1 MIGEIQKNSDGT
13 LTISVKVM
21 AQQVELLNAIC
32 NALGV
37 NSYQIFQ
44 MFFYTLMR
52 ASSPM
57 HELSP
62 EIRKIM
68 TLMECDASWA
78 NAFNLANPND
88 LDMAQCIMILQQK
101 DKKGFGAVMIDKP
114 FFDEARQTECVD
126 DIVERVIQVTLPGI
140 YKRLKRLYDAM
151 DVDSLSELL
160 LLMLD
165 AQTTEW
171 LNEQDAIEMKGEAMY
186 DSRGRKIEYGTR
198 TKQKQ
203 HRTPDTL
210 DADQRFRHQNLIFD
224 DFNRETGGD
233 DDDTR

>member
-1 MIGEIQKNSDGT
+1 MIGEFQKQNDGSYT
-13 LTISVKVM
+13 VSVKM
-21 AQQVELLNAIC
+21 SAQQVELLNAIC

-52 ASSPM
+52 ASSPI

-62 EIRKIM
+62 EIHKLM
-68 TLMECDASWA
+68 TLMETEASWA
-78 NAFNLANPND
+78 NAFNIANPNE
-88 LDMAQCIMILQQK
+88 LDVAQAVLILQQK
-101 DKKGFGAVMIDKP
+101 DKKGFGAVMVDKP
-114 FFDEARQTECVD
+114 FFSEARQTECVD
-126 DIVERVIQVTLPGI
+126 DIVERIIQVTLPGI
-140 YKRLKRLYDAM
+140 YKRLKKLYNVM
-151 DVDSLSELL
+151 EVDSLSELL

-165 AQTTEW
+165 AQTTD
-171 LNEQDAIEMKGEAMY
+171 LLDEQDAIEMKGEAMY
-186 DSRGRKIEYGTR
+186 DARGRKIEYGKR

-210 DADQRFRHQNLIFD
+210 DADQRFRQQNLIFD
-224 DFNRETGGD
+224 DFNHDTGGD

>member
-1 MIGEIQKNSDGT
+1 MIGEFQKQKDGSYT
-13 LTISVKVM
+13 VSVKM
-21 AQQVELLNAIC
+21 SAQQVELLNAIC

-52 ASSPM
+52 ASSPI

-62 EIRKIM
+62 EIHKLM
-68 TLMECDASWA
+68 TLMETEASWA
-78 NAFNLANPND
+78 NAFNIANPNE
-88 LDMAQCIMILQQK
+88 LDVAQAVLILQQK
-101 DKKGFGAVMIDKP
+101 DKKGFGAVMVDKP
-114 FFDEARQTECVD
+114 FFSEARQTECVD

-140 YKRLKRLYDAM
+140 YKRLKKLYNVM

-165 AQTTEW
+165 AQTTD
-171 LNEQDAIEMKGEAMY
+171 LLDEQDAIEMKGEAMY
-186 DSRGRKIEYGTR
+186 DARGRKIEYGKR

-210 DADQRFRHQNLIFD
+210 DADQRFRQQNLIFD
-224 DFNRETGGD
+224 DFNHDTGGD

>member
-1 MIGEIQKNSDGT
+1 MIGEFQKQKDGSYT
-13 LTISVKVM
+13 VSVKM
-21 AQQVELLNAIC
+21 SAQQVELLNAIC

-52 ASSPM
+52 ASSPI

-62 EIRKIM
+62 EIHKLM
-68 TLMECDASWA
+68 TLMETEASWA
-78 NAFNLANPND
+78 NAFNIANPNE
-88 LDMAQCIMILQQK
+88 LDVAQAVLILQQK
-101 DKKGFGAVMIDKP
+101 DKKGFGAVMVDKP
-114 FFDEARQTECVD
+114 FFSEARQTECVD

-140 YKRLKRLYDAM
+140 YKRLKKLYNVM
-151 DVDSLSELL
+151 EVDSLSELL

-165 AQTTEW
+165 AQTTD
-171 LNEQDAIEMKGEAMY
+171 LLDEQDAIEMKGEAMY
-186 DSRGRKIEYGTR
+186 DARGRKIEYGKR

-210 DADQRFRHQNLIFD
+210 DADQRFRQHNLIFD
-224 DFNRETGGD
+224 DFNHDTGGD

>member
-1 MIGEIQKNSDGT
+1 MIGEFQKQKDGSYT
-13 LTISVKVM
+13 VSVKM
-21 AQQVELLNAIC
+21 SAQQVELLNAIC

-52 ASSPM
+52 ASSPI

-62 EIRKIM
+62 EIHKLM
-68 TLMECDASWA
+68 TLMETEASWA
-78 NAFNLANPND
+78 NAFNIANPNE
-88 LDMAQCIMILQQK
+88 LDVAQAVLILQQK
-101 DKKGFGAVMIDKP
+101 DKKGFGAVMVDKP
-114 FFDEARQTECVD
+114 FFSEARQTECVD

-140 YKRLKRLYDAM
+140 YKRLKNLYNVM
-151 DVDSLSELL
+151 EVDSLSELL

-165 AQTTEW
+165 AQTTDW
-171 LNEQDAIEMKGEAMY
+171 LTEQNAIEMKGEAMY
-186 DSRGRKIEYGTR
+186 DARGRKIEYGKR

-210 DADQRFRHQNLIFD
+210 DADQRFRQQNLIFD
-224 DFNRETGGD
+224 DFNHDTGGD

>member
-1 MIGEIQKNSDGT
+1 MIGEFQKQKDGSYT
-13 LTISVKVM
+13 VSVKM
-21 AQQVELLNAIC
+21 SAQQVELLNAIC

-52 ASSPM
+52 ASSPI

-62 EIRKIM
+62 EIHKLM
-68 TLMECDASWA
+68 TLMETEASWA
-78 NAFNLANPND
+78 NAFNIANPNE
-88 LDMAQCIMILQQK
+88 LDVAQAVLILQQK
-101 DKKGFGAVMIDKP
+101 DKKGFGAVMVDKP
-114 FFDEARQTECVD
+114 FFSEARQTECVD

-140 YKRLKRLYDAM
+140 YKRLKKLYNVM
-151 DVDSLSELL
+151 EVDSLSELL

-165 AQTTEW
+165 AQTTD
-171 LNEQDAIEMKGEAMY
+171 LLGEQDAIEMKGEAMY
-186 DSRGRKIEYGTR
+186 DARGRKIEYGKR

-210 DADQRFRHQNLIFD
+210 DADQRFRQQNLIFD
-224 DFNRETGGD
+224 DFNHDTGGD

>member
-1 MIGEIQKNSDGT
+1 
-13 LTISVKVM
+13 
-21 AQQVELLNAIC
+21 
-32 NALGV
+32 
-37 NSYQIFQ
+37 
-44 MFFYTLMR
+44 
-52 ASSPM
+52 
-57 HELSP
+57 
-62 EIRKIM
+62 
-68 TLMECDASWA
+68 
-78 NAFNLANPND
+78 
-88 LDMAQCIMILQQK
+88 
-101 DKKGFGAVMIDKP
+101 
-114 FFDEARQTECVD
+114 
-126 DIVERVIQVTLPGI
+126 
-140 YKRLKRLYDAM
+140 M

-186 DSRGRKIEYGTR
+186 DSRGRKIEYGKR

>member
-1 MIGEIQKNSDGT
+1 MIGEFQKQKDGSYT
-13 LTISVKVM
+13 VSVKM
-21 AQQVELLNAIC
+21 SAQQVELLNAIC

-52 ASSPM
+52 ASSPI

-62 EIRKIM
+62 EIHKLM
-68 TLMECDASWA
+68 TLMETEASWA
-78 NAFNLANPND
+78 NAFNIANPNE
-88 LDMAQCIMILQQK
+88 LDVAQAVLILQQK
-101 DKKGFGAVMIDKP
+101 DKKGFGAVMVDKP
-114 FFDEARQTECVD
+114 FFSEARQTECVD

-140 YKRLKRLYDAM
+140 YKRLKKLYNVM
-151 DVDSLSELL
+151 EVDSLSELL

-165 AQTTEW
+165 AQTTD
-171 LNEQDAIEMKGEAMY
+171 LLDEQDAIEMKGEAMY
-186 DSRGRKIEYGTR
+186 DARGRKIEYGKR

-210 DADQRFRHQNLIFD
+210 DADQRFRQQNLIFD
-224 DFNRETGGD
+224 DFNHDTGGD

>member
-1 MIGEIQKNSDGT
+1 MIGEFQKQKDGSYT
-13 LTISVKVM
+13 VSVKM
-21 AQQVELLNAIC
+21 PAQQVELLNAIC

-52 ASSPM
+52 ASSPI

-62 EIRKIM
+62 EIHKLM
-68 TLMECDASWA
+68 TLMETEASWA
-78 NAFNLANPND
+78 NAFNIANPNE
-88 LDMAQCIMILQQK
+88 LDVAQAVLILQQK
-101 DKKGFGAVMIDKP
+101 DKKGFGAVMVDKP
-114 FFDEARQTECVD
+114 FFSEARQTECVD
-126 DIVERVIQVTLPGI
+126 DIVERVIQVALPGI
-140 YKRLKRLYDAM
+140 YKRLKKLYNVM
-151 DVDSLSELL
+151 EVDSLSELL

-165 AQTTEW
+165 AQTTD
-171 LNEQDAIEMKGEAMY
+171 LLDEQNAIEMKGEAMY
-186 DSRGRKIEYGTR
+186 DARGRKIEYGKR

-210 DADQRFRHQNLIFD
+210 DADQRFRQQNLIFD
-224 DFNRETGGD
+224 DFNHDTGGD

>member
-1 MIGEIQKNSDGT
+1 MIGEFQKQNDGSYT
-13 LTISVKVM
+13 VSVKM
-21 AQQVELLNAIC
+21 SAQQVELLNAIC

-52 ASSPM
+52 ASSPI

-62 EIRKIM
+62 EIHKLM
-68 TLMECDASWA
+68 TLMETEASWA
-78 NAFNLANPND
+78 NAFNIANPNE
-88 LDMAQCIMILQQK
+88 LDVAQAVLILQQK
-101 DKKGFGAVMIDKP
+101 DKKGFGAVMVDKP
-114 FFDEARQTECVD
+114 FFSEARQTECVD

-140 YKRLKRLYDAM
+140 YKRLKKLYNVM
-151 DVDSLSELL
+151 EVDSLSELL

-165 AQTTEW
+165 AQTTD
-171 LNEQDAIEMKGEAMY
+171 LLDEQDAIEMKGEAMY
-186 DSRGRKIEYGTR
+186 DARGRKIEYGKR

-210 DADQRFRHQNLIFD
+210 DADQRFRQQNLIFD
-224 DFNRETGGD
+224 DFNHDTGGD

>member
-1 MIGEIQKNSDGT
+1 MIGEFQKQKDGSYT
-13 LTISVKVM
+13 VSVKM
-21 AQQVELLNAIC
+21 SAQQVELLNAIC

-52 ASSPM
+52 ASSPI

-62 EIRKIM
+62 EIHKLM
-68 TLMECDASWA
+68 TLMETEASWA
-78 NAFNLANPND
+78 NAFNIANPNE
-88 LDMAQCIMILQQK
+88 LDVAQAVLILQQK
-101 DKKGFGAVMIDKP
+101 DKKGFGAVMVDKP
-114 FFDEARQTECVD
+114 FFSEARQTECVD

-140 YKRLKRLYDAM
+140 YKRLKKLYNVM
-151 DVDSLSELL
+151 EVDSLSELL

-165 AQTTEW
+165 AQTTD
-171 LNEQDAIEMKGEAMY
+171 LLDEQDAIEMKGEAMY
-186 DSRGRKIEYGTR
+186 DARGRKIEYGKR

-210 DADQRFRHQNLIFD
+210 DADQRFRQQNLIFD
-224 DFNRETGGD
+224 DFNHDTGD
-233 DDDTR
+233 DDDGT